1 MKLNQLKTK
10 IQTVQYFED
19 TSIIDVTIASIVCNF
34 LQLED
39 PVWLLIIGASSG
51 GKSQIIRPVSM
62 TNPLIHRI
70 DDVTE
75 NTFLSGQQGDKS
87 FLIDT
92 VGKLGVISISDFTVI
107 MSKPA
112 ESRATILSQ
121 FRMLYDGEMTKR
133 SGQSNNK
140 TMEWKGYLGL
150 LAGST
155 PSIYSMFEDVADM
168 GERFIYYRMKDF
180 SAKKA
185 TELALSRTKGVK
197 NIDVDLAE
205 MYTKYI
211 SNVQS
216 NYVKLGSPEIELS
229 DIVKERITEVA
240 MFAEQVRT
248 PVKTDYSGN
257 RIVKIPVSA
266 MPMRVALQLKS
277 IAKALSVINLYENGT
292 RDITEEQMN
301 ILDWLGYS
309 LANEEK
315 RAVLKVFGTNI
326 FSNGLTIK
334 TISNKIGM
342 DKITTELIL
351 NNLTALKVVK
361 RENKTGYDY
370 FFLADEAYH
379 KLIERIE
386 NIKEHVEIVNE
397 TETDLSGY

>member
-1 MKLNQLKTK
+1 MKLNELKQK

-34 LQLED
+34 LKLED

-75 NTFLSGQQGDKS
+75 NTFLSGQQGEKS
-87 FLIDT
+87 FLIDV

-121 FRMLYDGEMTKR
+121 FRMLYDGQMTKL
-133 SGQSNNK
+133 SGKANTK
-140 TMEWKGYLGL
+140 PMEWEGHLGL

-155 PSIYSMFEDVADM
+155 PSIYSMFEEVADM

-180 SAKKA
+180 SAEKA
-185 TELALSRTKGVK
+185 TELALSRKKGVK
-197 NIDVDLAE
+197 GIDTELSE

-211 SNVQS
+211 SAVQS
-216 NYVKLGSPEIELS
+216 NYERLGRPGVDLS
-229 DIVKERITEVA
+229 DIVKKRITEVA
-240 MFAEQVRT
+240 MFAEKVRT
-248 PVKTDYSGN
+248 PVKTDYRGE
-257 RIVKIPVSA
+257 RIIRIPVSA

-277 IAKALSVINLYENGT
+277 IAKALSIINLYENGT

-315 RAVLKVFGTNI
+315 RAVLKVFGTNT
-326 FSNGLTIK
+326 FTNGLTIK

-342 DKITTELIL
+342 DRITTELIL
-351 NNLTALKVVK
+351 NNLTALGILK
-361 RENKTGYDY
+361 RSNNTGFDY
-370 FFLADEAYH
+370 FFLEDEKYYE
-379 KLIERIE
+379 LVNRIE
-386 NIKEHVEIVNE
+386 QIKEHVEIINE
-397 TETDLSGY
+397 TETNIEGF

>member
-1 MKLNQLKTK
+1 MKLNELKQK

-51 GKSQIIRPVSM
+51 GKSQIIRPISM

-75 NTFLSGQQGDKS
+75 NTFLSGQQGQKS
-87 FLIDT
+87 FLIEE
-92 VGKLGVISISDFTVI
+92 VKSLGVISISDFTVI

-140 TMEWKGYLGL
+140 TMTWKGYLGL
-150 LAGST
+150 IAGST
-155 PSIYSMFEDVADM
+155 PSIYRLFEEVADM

-180 SAKKA
+180 SAEKA
-185 TELALSRTKGVK
+185 TELALNRKKGVK
-197 NIDVDLAE
+197 NIDIDLSE

-211 SNVQS
+211 SCVQG
-216 NYVKLGSPEIELS
+216 NYKRLGEPEIELS
-229 DIVKERITEVA
+229 DIVKKRITEVA

-257 RIVKIPVSA
+257 RIINIPVSA

-292 RDITEEQMN
+292 RDITECQMAM
-301 ILDWLGYS
+301 LDWLGYS

-315 RAVLKVFGTNI
+315 RAVLKVFGTNT
-326 FSNGLTIK
+326 FTNGLTLK

-351 NNLTALKVVK
+351 NNLSALKVIK

-370 FFLADEAYH
+370 FFLSDEKYH

-386 NIKEHVEIVNE
+386 NIEKHVEIVNE